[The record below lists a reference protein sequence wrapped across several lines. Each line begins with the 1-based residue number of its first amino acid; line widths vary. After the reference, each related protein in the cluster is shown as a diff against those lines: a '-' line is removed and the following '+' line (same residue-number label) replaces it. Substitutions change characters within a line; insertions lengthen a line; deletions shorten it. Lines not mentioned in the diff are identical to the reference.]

1 MLGKFYLRRQLDQR
15 GFTLVELL
23 VATTVFSLILL
34 VATTGIV
41 QLGRLYYRGITD
53 SKTQEVTRAV
63 FEDISRSVQFA
74 KGQRRDVPAALLP
87 AGVTQFCIGDTRY
100 SYSINEKVTSSS
112 STGLRATRISPT
124 DNCLGAVAGQQMLDQ
139 NMRLLDLRVAPIG
152 SSSGYDV
159 LVKVAYGDNDL
170 LNLYQDD
177 GSTRTAVS
185 IDAGQCKSGTA
196 GSSFC
201 AVAQLNTIIKKRLID

>member
-1 MLGKFYLRRQLDQR
+1 MSILNKKQE

-63 FEDISRSVQFA
+63 FEDVSRSVQFA
-74 KGQRRDVPAALLP
+74 KGQRRDVPSALLP

-112 STGLRATRISPT
+112 STGLRITRISPT
-124 DNCLGAVAGQQMLDQ
+124 DNCPGPVAGQQMLDQ
-139 NMRLLDLRVAPIG
+139 NMRLLDLRVAQVG
-152 SSSGYDV
+152 SGNGYDV
-159 LVKVAYGDNDL
+159 LVKIAYGDNDL
-170 LNLYQDD
+170 LSHYPDNATDA
-177 GSTRTAVS
+177 TAPTGP
-185 IDAGQCKSGTA
+185 IPTAQCKTGVS